1 MKILVC
7 SLVIIPREAFSAD
20 FRFIR
25 FLSSMYSLR
34 NGKII
39 LLVII
44 LQNWCSNF
52 QGFTVANE
60 DSGVF
65 SCNHS

>member
-7 SLVIIPREAFSAD
+7 SLVIIPSKTFSIN
-20 FRFIR
+20 FTFVR
-25 FLSSMYSLR
+25 FLSSMYSHR

-39 LLVII
+39 LIVRI
-44 LQNWCSNF
+44 LQNRCSNF

-60 DSGVF
+60 DSSVF
-65 SCNHS
+65 SCDHS